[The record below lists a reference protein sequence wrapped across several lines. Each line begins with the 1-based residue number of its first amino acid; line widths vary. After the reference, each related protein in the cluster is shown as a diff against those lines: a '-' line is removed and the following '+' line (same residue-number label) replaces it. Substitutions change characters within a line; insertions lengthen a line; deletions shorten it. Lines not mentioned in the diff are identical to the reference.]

1 MLKVFLL
8 TAVCGLLTAG
18 PGAAR
23 TGSGLVPEQAGGV
36 IDDAEWEAK
45 FVAALVPGGRPV
57 TTMTG
62 REARE
67 SLAASAGKKVTVVR
81 ADGSGP
87 APSMNQRAREN
98 VVVVGSVG
106 KCGAC
111 DDWHLNGVGTGWMIS
126 ADGVV
131 ATSYHVLED
140 DDEALFGIM
149 TSDGQVWPV
158 REVLAADADGDA
170 VLVRGDFP
178 EGARRGLDLAAT
190 VEDGAPV
197 RVLSHP
203 DGRFY
208 SWSEGIVARRH
219 LAPAEDGMEKRVW
232 LTITA
237 DYGAGSSGAP
247 VLDGNG
253 DVVGMVSSTAVLLA
267 DSGEEMEPAPEDVQ
281 MVFRD
286 CVSLETIRGLL
297 AE

>member
-1 MLKVFLL
+1 MRRLFLL
-8 TAVCGLLTAG
+8 ATVCGVLPVA
-18 PGAAR
+18 PVESR
-23 TGSGLVPEQAGGV
+23 TGAGVVSEQVSGI
-36 IDDAEWEAK
+36 IDDAAWEAK
-45 FVAALVPGGRPV
+45 FVAALVPKGRPV

-67 SLAASAGKKVTVVR
+67 SLVGAAGKKVPVVR
-81 ADGSGP
+81 ADSSGP
-87 APSMNQRAREN
+87 AQFTNQHAREN

-106 KCGAC
+106 KCGEC
-111 DDWHLNGVGTGWMIS
+111 DDWHMNGVGTGWMIS

-140 DDEALFGIM
+140 DDEALFGVM
-149 TSDGQVWPV
+149 TSDGKVWPV
-158 REVLAADADGDA
+158 REVLAADRDGDA

-178 EGARRGLDLAAT
+178 EGTRRGLDLAAT

-247 VLDGNG
+247 VLDANG

-267 DSGEEMEPAPEDVQ
+267 DSGEEREPAAEDVQ
-281 MVFRD
+281 MIFRD

-297 AE
+297 EE

>member
-1 MLKVFLL
+1 MRRLFLL
-8 TAVCGLLTAG
+8 AAVCGILPLA
-18 PGAAR
+18 PVEAR
-23 TGSGLVPEQAGGV
+23 TGAGVVPEQASGV
-36 IDDAEWEAK
+36 IDDAEWEEK
-45 FVAALVPGGRPV
+45 FVAALVPKGRPV

-67 SLAASAGKKVTVVR
+67 SLVGAAGKKVPVVR
-81 ADGSGP
+81 ADSSGP
-87 APSMNQRAREN
+87 AQFTNQHAREN

-106 KCGAC
+106 KCGEC
-111 DDWHLNGVGTGWMIS
+111 DDWHMNGVGTGWMIS
-126 ADGVV
+126 AEGVV

-158 REVLAADADGDA
+158 REVLAADPDGDA

-178 EGARRGLDLAAT
+178 EGARRGLELAAT
-190 VEDGAPV
+190 VEDGAQV

-219 LAPAEDGMEKRVW
+219 RAPAEDGMEKRVW

-247 VLDGNG
+247 VLDANG

-267 DSGEEMEPAPEDVQ
+267 DSGEEMEPAAEDVQ
-281 MVFRD
+281 MIFRD

-297 AE
+297 EE

>member
-1 MLKVFLL
+1 MHRLFLL
-8 TAVCGLLTAG
+8 AAVWGMLPAA
-18 PGAAR
+18 PVEAR
-23 TGSGLVPEQAGGV
+23 TGAGVVPEQASGV
-36 IDDAEWEAK
+36 IDDAEWEEK
-45 FVAALVPGGRPV
+45 FVAALVPNGRPV
-57 TTMTG
+57 TTITG

-67 SLAASAGKKVTVVR
+67 SLVGAAGKNVPVVH
-81 ADGSGP
+81 ADSSGP
-87 APSMNQRAREN
+87 AQFTNQHAREN

-106 KCGAC
+106 KCGEC
-111 DDWHLNGVGTGWMIS
+111 DDWHMNGVGTGWMIS

-158 REVLAADADGDA
+158 REVLAADRDGDA

-219 LAPAEDGMEKRVW
+219 RAPAEDGMEKRVW

-247 VLDGNG
+247 VLDANG

-281 MVFRD
+281 MIFRD

-297 AE
+297 EE

>member
-1 MLKVFLL
+1 MRKVFLL
-8 TAVCGLLTAG
+8 AVVCGLLAAV
-18 PGAAR
+18 PVEAR
-23 TGSGLVPEQAGGV
+23 TGSDVVPEQASGI
-36 IDDAEWEAK
+36 IDDAEWEAE
-45 FVAALVPGGRPV
+45 FVAALVPKGRPV
-57 TTMTG
+57 ATMTG

-67 SLAASAGKKVTVVR
+67 SLVGAAGKKVTVVR

-87 APSMNQRAREN
+87 AQSMNQRAREN

-111 DDWHLNGVGTGWMIS
+111 DDWHLNGVGTGWIIS

-149 TSDGQVWPV
+149 TSDGKVWPV
-158 REVLAADADGDA
+158 REVLAADRDGDA

-190 VEDGAPV
+190 VEDGVPV

-219 LAPAEDGMEKRVW
+219 RAPAEDGMEKRVW

-237 DYGAGSSGAP
+237 AYGAGSSGAP
-247 VLDGNG
+247 VLDANG

-267 DSGEEMEPAPEDVQ
+267 DSGEEREPAVEDVQ
-281 MVFRD
+281 MIFRD

-297 AE
+297 EE